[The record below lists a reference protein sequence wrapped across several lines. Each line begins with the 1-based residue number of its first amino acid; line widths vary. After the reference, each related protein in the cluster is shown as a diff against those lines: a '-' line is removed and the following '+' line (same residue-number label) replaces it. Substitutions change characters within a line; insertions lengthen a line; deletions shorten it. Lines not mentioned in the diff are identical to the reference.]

1 MNLQN
6 HALKKDGP
14 YILHSTLNRE
24 PLFSFFTGFPVLNV
38 TDGCLDN
45 NGVFSDDLCS
55 RLMDCAGGLYA
66 TLFLQNKGFKIH
78 KTKI

>member
-24 PLFSFFTGFPVLNV
+24 PLFSFFAGFPVLNV

-45 NGVFSDDLCS
+45 NGVFSDDRCS
-55 RLMDCAGGLYA
+55 RLMDCAGGL
-66 TLFLQNKGFKIH
+66 
-78 KTKI
+78 